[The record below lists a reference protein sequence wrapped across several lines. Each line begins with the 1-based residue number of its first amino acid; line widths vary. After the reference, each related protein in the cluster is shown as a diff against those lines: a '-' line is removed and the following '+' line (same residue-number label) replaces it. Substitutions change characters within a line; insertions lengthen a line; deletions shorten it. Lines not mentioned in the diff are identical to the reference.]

1 MKKKRIA
8 IFISGTGSN
17 MDSLITAS
25 RSPDFPAEVALVLTN
40 KADSPGLKRVVT
52 ERFARVI
59 VSHNNYHNRAT
70 FDAALQTQLEDHDI
84 EIVCLAGF
92 LRILTAEFVNRWRGK
107 MINIHPS
114 LLPSYKGLHTHKRA
128 IQDGVKFTGC
138 TVHFVVP
145 ELDAG
150 PIIIQAAVPIY
161 PADTEDTLGAR
172 VLSHEHMIY
181 PRALKWLASDQLH
194 IEGNRVK
201 LIGNAN
207 QGQSVYNPI

>member
-17 MDSLITAS
+17 MGSLITAT

-40 KADSPGLKRVVT
+40 KADAPGLKRVVT
-52 ERFARVI
+52 ERIAQAI
-59 VSHNNYHNRAT
+59 VSHNDYQDRAT
-70 FDAALQTQLEDHDI
+70 FDAALQTQLEDHEI

-92 LRILTAEFVNRWRGK
+92 LRILTAEFVTRWHGK

-114 LLPSYKGLHTHKRA
+114 LLPSYRGLHTHKRA

-150 PIIIQAAVPIY
+150 PIIIQAAVPVY
-161 PADTEDTLGAR
+161 SADTEDTLGAR
-172 VLSHEHMIY
+172 VLYHEHVIY
-181 PRALKWLASDQLH
+181 PQALKWLARDQLR
-194 IEGNRVK
+194 IEGNHVK
-201 LIGNAN
+201 RLGNIN
-207 QGQSVYNPI
+207 QEQAVYNPM